1 MVSWNRTVPGAGWRR
16 GPGLAALTLAA
27 VLALSGAGPAA
38 AEQGPASVAD
48 LAEKLLGAVVNIS
61 TTQTVAET
69 RQVPLPQVP
78 DGSPFQNF
86 FDEFFDKNGNSKGG
100 DGADNGSTDNGDGS
114 GDEGGSDQGADP
126 HKVQSLGSGFVI
138 DPSGIIITNNHV
150 IEDADEIVANFS
162 DGSKLKAELIGR
174 DAKTD
179 LAVLRVKPDKPLTA
193 VKFGDSEHM
202 RVGDWVMAIGNPFGL
217 GGTVTTGIIS
227 ARNRDI
233 NSGPYDN
240 YIQTDAAIN
249 RGNSGGPLFNEVGE
263 VIGINTAI
271 ISPSGGSIGI
281 GFAIPSE
288 IAIGVVDQLREFGE
302 THRGWLGVNIQEV
315 TDDLAESLGIDKPHG
330 ALVAGVTEGGPAA
343 VAKVEPG
350 DVIVAFDGHAITAMR
365 ELPRLVA
372 NTPVG
377 KEVSITLI
385 RKGKELTLPVKL
397 GRLEEGEK
405 VAAAKGEEPKAEPP
419 KDQTKAL
426 GLTLGSLDDSAR
438 EKYHFNAEVKGVVI
452 TGVDPASAA
461 AEKGIAAGDLIVE
474 VAQEEVLSPD
484 DVTKTVDKQK
494 GMGRKSVL
502 LLVSNAGGDL
512 RFIAVKID

>member
-1 MVSWNRTVPGAGWRR
+1 MVSWNRTVPDVGRRR
-16 GPGLAALTLAA
+16 GSGLAALTLAA
-27 VLALSGAGPAA
+27 ALALGSAGTAS
-38 AEQGPASVAD
+38 AEQGPDSVAD
-48 LAEKLLGAVVNIS
+48 LAEKLIGAVVNIS

-78 DGSPFQNF
+78 EGSPFQDF
-86 FDEFFDKNGNSKGG
+86 FDEFFDKNGNGKGGDPG
-100 DGADNGSTDNGDGS
+100 DGADNGDGGS
-114 GDEGGSDQGADP
+114 DEGGDP
-126 HKVQSLGSGFVI
+126 RKVQSLGSGFVI
-138 DPSGIIITNNHV
+138 DGAGIIITNNHV

-162 DGSKLKAELIGR
+162 DGSKLKAELVGR

-193 VKFGDSEHM
+193 VSFGDSEHM

-249 RGNSGGPLFNEVGE
+249 RGNSGGPLFNEKGE

-288 IAIGVVDQLREFGE
+288 IAVGVVDQLREFGE

-315 TDDLAESLGIDKPHG
+315 TDDLAESLGIDRPQG

-343 VAKVEPG
+343 AAKLEPG
-350 DVIVAFDGHAITAMR
+350 DVIVAFDGHAIKTMR

-372 NTPVG
+372 NTAVG
-377 KEVSITLI
+377 KEVSVTLI

-405 VAAAKGEEPKAEPP
+405 MAEATGDEPAAEQP
-419 KDQTKAL
+419 KDETKVL
-426 GLTLGSLDDSAR
+426 GLTLGALDDDAR
-438 EKYHFNAEVKGVVI
+438 EKYRLNAEVRGVVI

-474 VAQEEVLSPD
+474 VAQEQVLSPD
-484 DVTKTVDKQK
+484 DVTKTVEKQK
-494 GMGRKSVL
+494 TMGRKSVL
-502 LLVSNAGGDL
+502 LLVSNASGDL
-512 RFIAVKID
+512 RFVAVKME